1 MSIMQRDMERQALID
16 SGAFDWD
23 DDDDECVMTAEDWA
37 DVDAEIEKLKA
48 QGLIR

>member
-23 DDDDECVMTAEDWA
+23 DDECVMTAEDWA
-37 DVDAEIEKLKA
+37 DVDAEIERLKA
-48 QGLIR
+48 EGVL

>member
-23 DDDDECVMTAEDWA
+23 DDDECVMTAEDWA
-37 DVDAEIEKLKA
+37 DVDAEIERLKA
-48 QGLIR
+48 EGVL

>member
-16 SGAFDWD
+16 SGDW

-37 DVDAEIEKLKA
+37 DVDAEIERLKA
-48 QGLIR
+48 EGVL